1 MLSRAEMHY
10 VVEFPLP
17 DEEHRERLWRG
28 MLPKQVPLRD
38 DVDLQFIARQ
48 FPITGGDIC
57 NVALDGAFLA
67 AQDGKV
73 ITMKHL
79 IQALARQTLKT
90 DAFHR
95 QPTSSSITS

>member
-1 MLSRAEMHY
+1 MHY

-28 MLPKQVPLRD
+28 MLPTQVPLRD

-48 FPITGGDIC
+48 FAITGGDIC

-79 IQALARQTLKT
+79 IQALARQMLKQGRIPSPT
-90 DAFHR
+90 DFKQYHELIGR
-95 QPTSSSITS
+95 SE